1 MSTRIKFCGCN
12 SWADVSLAIDEG
24 ADAAGMIF
32 APSPRRIDWT
42 AAAEIAQRIGTSILP
57 VGVFVNPSIDEVERA
72 RWYFPELVVQLS
84 GDESPEFVRS
94 VGGSVVKT
102 LHIAPGER
110 PKDLDARCDAYAALP
125 LFDTKVAGK
134 WGGTGVSFDWSLLSQ
149 LARMRPIA
157 IAGGLT
163 PENVGECVRTIR
175 PAWVD
180 VRTGIETG
188 GRKDAQKMHRFIAA
202 VRESDAA

>member
-32 APSPRRIDWT
+32 AASPRRIDWT

-57 VGVFVNPSIDEVERA
+57 IGVFVNPTMDEVERA

-84 GDESPEFVRS
+84 GEETPEFVRA
-94 VGGSVVKT
+94 VGGSVIKAF
-102 LHIAPGER
+102 HIAPGER
-110 PKDLDARCDAYAALP
+110 PKDLDARCNAYAALP
-125 LFDTKVAGK
+125 LFDTKIEGK
-134 WGGTGVSFDWSLLSQ
+134 WGGTGRSFDWSVLSQ
-149 LARMRPIA
+149 LSRMRPIA
-157 IAGGLT
+157 VAGGLT
-163 PENVGECVRTIR
+163 PENVGACVRMVH

-180 VRTGIETG
+180 VRTGVETG
-188 GRKDAQKMHRFIAA
+188 GRKDAQKMHRFVAA

>member
-1 MSTRIKFCGCN
+1 M
-12 SWADVSLAIDEG
+12 
-24 ADAAGMIF
+24 
-32 APSPRRIDWT
+32 
-42 AAAEIAQRIGTSILP
+42 
-57 VGVFVNPSIDEVERA
+57 DEVEQA

-84 GDESPEFVRS
+84 GEETPEFVRA
-94 VGGSVVKT
+94 VGGTVVKT

-125 LFDTKVAGK
+125 LFDTKVAGQ
-134 WGGTGVSFDWSLLSQ
+134 WGGTGVSFDWSVLSQ
-149 LARMRPIA
+149 LSRMRPIA
-157 IAGGLT
+157 VAGGLT
-163 PENVGECVRTIR
+163 PENVGECVRVVR

-180 VRTGIETG
+180 VRTGIETA